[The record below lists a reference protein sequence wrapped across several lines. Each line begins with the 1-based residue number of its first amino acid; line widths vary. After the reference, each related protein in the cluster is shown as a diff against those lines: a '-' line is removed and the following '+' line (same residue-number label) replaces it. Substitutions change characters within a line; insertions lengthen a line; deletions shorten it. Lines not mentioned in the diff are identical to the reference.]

1 MQQKDWSKTKVH
13 TGWKYAMAFPR
24 LPAKAAYIH
33 LNNPKKRNALSLS
46 VLQDLRT
53 QLHRHLTS
61 PRTGRL
67 LLLPSFNPHTIKLLR
82 SHNDANSDNSDSPS
96 KWLTDSAAW
105 RRDREGLPNVL
116 VLRSEGPAFSAGHDL
131 VELQRA
137 SDDEVKK
144 TFALCA
150 EVMMLIRRSPA
161 PVVCPVQGLATAA
174 GFQLAMTADYPI
186 ALGSTMFQLPGMRIG
201 LPCTSPATAVS
212 RRLPAA
218 LAYRLFATGESISA
232 GELGAGVLDVV
243 PVPEHAE
250 STDTAAVAFEARVE
264 AVVSRLAE
272 ETAGQPQAFGKWA
285 YWAQLAVDNRD
296 EGDFMDDYEA
306 ASRWAG
312 GVMAMH
318 AQSEDANEGINAWK
332 EKRKPEWK
340 T

>member
-1 MQQKDWSKTKVH
+1 
-13 TGWKYAMAFPR
+13 MAFPK

-67 LLLPSFNPHTIKLLR
+67 LLLPPFNPDTIKVLKSHNGSTLDGSFN
-82 SHNDANSDNSDSPS
+82 
-96 KWLTDSAAW
+96 WLTDSAAW

-116 VLRSEGPAFSAGHDL
+116 VLRSEGPVFSAGHDL
-131 VELQRA
+131 RELRQA
-137 SDDEVKK
+137 PDAEVKK
-144 TFALCA
+144 IFALCA
-150 EVMMLIRRSPA
+150 EVMSLIRRSPA
-161 PVVCPVQGLATAA
+161 PVVCPVHGLATAA
-174 GFQLAMTADYPI
+174 GFQLAMSTDYPI

-232 GELGAGVLDVV
+232 QELGAGVLDVV

-250 STDTAAVAFEARVE
+250 STDTAAAAFEARVDE
-264 AVVSRLAE
+264 VVRRLAD

-285 YWAQLAVDNRD
+285 YWTQLAVNNRG
-296 EGDFMDDYEA
+296 EGGFADDYEA
-306 ASRWAG
+306 AAHWAG

-318 AQSEDANEGINAWK
+318 AQSEDAKEGMSAFV
-332 EKRKPEWK
+332 EKKTPKWK

>member
-1 MQQKDWSKTKVH
+1 
-13 TGWKYAMAFPR
+13 MALPK
-24 LPAKAAYIH
+24 LPARAAYIH

-46 VLQDLRT
+46 VLQDLRS

-67 LLLPSFNPHTIKLLR
+67 LLLPPFEPDTIKALK
-82 SHNDANSDNSDSPS
+82 SHTVDTRYGPTQ
-96 KWLTDSAAW
+96 WLTDSATW
-105 RRDREGLPNVL
+105 RRDREGLPSVL
-116 VLRSEGPAFSAGHDL
+116 VLRSEGPVFSAGHDL
-131 VELQRA
+131 RELRQTPEA
-137 SDDEVKK
+137 DVWK

-150 EVMMLIRRSPA
+150 EVMSLIRRSPV
-161 PVVCPVQGLATAA
+161 PVVCPIHGLASAA
-174 GFQLAMTADYPI
+174 GFQLAMSTDYPI
-186 ALGSTMFQLPGMRIG
+186 ALGSTRFQLPGMCIG

-232 GELGAGVLDVV
+232 RELGAGVLDVV

-250 STDTAAVAFEARVE
+250 STDTAAAAFEARVE
-264 AVVSRLAE
+264 EVVKRLAE

-285 YWAQLAVDNRD
+285 YWTQLAVHNRGERQFAD
-296 EGDFMDDYEA
+296 EYEA
-306 ASRWAG
+306 AAQWAG

-318 AQSEDANEGINAWK
+318 AQSEDAKEGMSAFA
-332 EKRKPEWK
+332 EKRTPKWK

>member
-1 MQQKDWSKTKVH
+1 
-13 TGWKYAMAFPR
+13 MAFPK

-46 VLQDLRT
+46 VLQDLRN

-67 LLLPSFNPHTIKLLR
+67 LLLPPFNPDTIKVLR
-82 SHNDANSDNSDSPS
+82 SHNGTNSDGPF
-96 KWLTDSAAW
+96 KWLTDSTAW

-116 VLRSEGPAFSAGHDL
+116 VLRSEGPVFSAGHDL
-131 VELQRA
+131 RELQHA
-137 SDDEVKK
+137 SEDEVKK

-150 EVMMLIRRSPA
+150 EVMTLIRRSPA

-250 STDTAAVAFEARVE
+250 STDTAAAAFEARVG
-264 AVVSRLAE
+264 AVVSRLAGG
-272 ETAGQPQAFGKWA
+272 TAGQPQAFGKWA
-285 YWAQLAVDNRD
+285 YWSQLAVESRG
-296 EGDFMDDYEA
+296 ERESMDDYEA
-306 ASRWAG
+306 ASHWAG
-312 GVMAMH
+312 DVMAMH

-332 EKRKPEWK
+332 EKRKPGWK

>member
-1 MQQKDWSKTKVH
+1 
-13 TGWKYAMAFPR
+13 MAFPK
-24 LPAKAAYIH
+24 LPAKAAYVH

-46 VLQDLRT
+46 ILQGLRN
-53 QLHRHLTS
+53 QLHHHLTS

-67 LLLPSFNPHTIKLLR
+67 LLLPPFNPDTIKDLR
-82 SHNDANSDNSDSPS
+82 SHKEANSDGSF

-105 RRDREGLPNVL
+105 RHEREGLPNVL
-116 VLRSEGPAFSAGHDL
+116 VLRSEGPVFSAGHDL
-131 VELQRA
+131 GELQRA
-137 SDDEVKK
+137 SEAEVKK

-150 EVMMLIRRSPA
+150 EVMTLIRRSPA

-232 GELGAGVLDVV
+232 TELGAGVLDVV

-250 STDTAAVAFEARVE
+250 STDTAAAAFEARVE

-285 YWAQLAVDNRD
+285 YWSQLAVESRG
-296 EGDFMDDYEA
+296 EKEPMDDYEA
-306 ASRWAG
+306 ASHWAG
-312 GVMAMH
+312 AVMAMH
-318 AQSEDANEGINAWK
+318 AQSEDANEGINAWR

>member
-1 MQQKDWSKTKVH
+1 
-13 TGWKYAMAFPR
+13 MAFPK

-61 PRTGRL
+61 PKTGRL
-67 LLLPSFNPHTIKLLR
+67 LLLPPFNPHTIRVLR
-82 SHNDANSDNSDSPS
+82 SHNADSSDGPS

-105 RRDREGLPNVL
+105 RRNREGLPNVL
-116 VLRSEGPAFSAGHDL
+116 VLRSEGPVFSAGHDL
-131 VELQRA
+131 GELQRVPE
-137 SDDEVKK
+137 SEVKR

-150 EVMMLIRRSPA
+150 EVMTLIRRSPA

-174 GFQLAMTADYPI
+174 GFQLAMTADFPI

-212 RRLPAA
+212 RRLPAG

-232 GELGAGVLDVV
+232 RELGAGVLDVV

-250 STDTAAVAFEARVE
+250 STDTAAAAFEARVE
-264 AVVSRLAE
+264 TVVSRLAE

-285 YWAQLAVDNRD
+285 YWSQLAVENGGR
-296 EGDFMDDYEA
+296 ETMDDYEA

-312 GVMAMH
+312 AVMAMH
-318 AQSEDANEGINAWK
+318 AQSEDANEGIDAWK
-332 EKRKPEWK
+332 AKRKPEWK

>member
-1 MQQKDWSKTKVH
+1 
-13 TGWKYAMAFPR
+13 MAFPK
-24 LPAKAAYIH
+24 LPARAAYIH
-33 LNNPKKRNALSLS
+33 LNNPKKRNVLSLS

-67 LLLPSFNPHTIKLLR
+67 LLLPPFNPDTIKDLKSNNESTR
-82 SHNDANSDNSDSPS
+82 DGPFN
-96 KWLTDSAAW
+96 WLTDSEAW

-116 VLRSEGPAFSAGHDL
+116 VLRSEGPVFSAGHDL
-131 VELQRA
+131 RELRQA
-137 SDDEVKK
+137 PESDVKK

-150 EVMMLIRRSPA
+150 EVMSLIRRSPA
-161 PVVCPVQGLATAA
+161 PVVCPVHGLATAA
-174 GFQLAMTADYPI
+174 GFQLAMTTDYPI
-186 ALGSTMFQLPGMRIG
+186 ALGSTRFQLPGMRIG

-232 GELGAGVLDVV
+232 RELGAGVLDVV

-250 STDTAAVAFEARVE
+250 STDTAAAAFETRVE
-264 AVVSRLAE
+264 EVVRRLAE

-285 YWAQLAVDNRD
+285 YWTQLAVHNRGGREFAD
-296 EGDFMDDYEA
+296 EYEA
-306 ASRWAG
+306 AAQWAG
-312 GVMAMH
+312 GIMAMH
-318 AQSEDANEGINAWK
+318 AQSEDAKEGMSAFVK
-332 EKRKPEWK
+332 KRTPEWK

>member
-1 MQQKDWSKTKVH
+1 
-13 TGWKYAMAFPR
+13 MAFPK

-46 VLQDLRT
+46 VLQDLRN

-67 LLLPSFNPHTIKLLR
+67 LLLPPFNPDTIKVLR
-82 SHNDANSDNSDSPS
+82 SHNGTNSGGPF
-96 KWLTDSAAW
+96 KWLTDSTAW

-116 VLRSEGPAFSAGHDL
+116 VLRSEGPVFSAGHDL
-131 VELQRA
+131 RELQHA
-137 SDDEVKK
+137 SEDEVKK
-144 TFALCA
+144 TFVLCA
-150 EVMMLIRRSPA
+150 EVMTLIRRSPA

-250 STDTAAVAFEARVE
+250 STDTAAAAFETRVE
-264 AVVSRLAE
+264 AVVSRLAGG
-272 ETAGQPQAFGKWA
+272 TAGQPQAFGKWA
-285 YWAQLAVDNRD
+285 YWSQLAVEIRG
-296 EGDFMDDYEA
+296 ERSMDDYEA
-306 ASRWAG
+306 ASHWAG
-312 GVMAMH
+312 VVMAMH

>member
-1 MQQKDWSKTKVH
+1 
-13 TGWKYAMAFPR
+13 MAFPK

-67 LLLPSFNPHTIKLLR
+67 LLLPPFNPDTIKHLKPHPPAK
-82 SHNDANSDNSDSPS
+82 SSNPS
-96 KWLTDSAAW
+96 KWLTDSLAW
-105 RRDREGLPNVL
+105 RRNREGLPNVL
-116 VLRSEGPAFSAGHDL
+116 VLRSEGPVFSAGHDL
-131 VELQRA
+131 SELQRA
-137 SDDEVKK
+137 PGDEVRR

-150 EVMMLIRRSPA
+150 EVMALIRRSPA

-186 ALGSTMFQLPGMRIG
+186 ALGDTMFQLPGMRIG

-218 LAYRLFATGESISA
+218 LAYRLFATGEGISA
-232 GELGAGVLDVV
+232 RELGAGVLDVV

-264 AVVSRLAE
+264 EVVRRLAE

-285 YWAQLAVDNRD
+285 YWAQLAVGNRG
-296 EGDFMDDYEA
+296 EGEFVDDYEA
-306 ASRWAG
+306 ASKWAG
-312 GVMAMH
+312 GIMAMH
-318 AQSEDANEGINAWK
+318 AQSEDANEGISAWK

>member
-1 MQQKDWSKTKVH
+1 
-13 TGWKYAMAFPR
+13 MAATLPK

-33 LNNPKKRNALSLS
+33 LNNPKKRNALSLA
-46 VLQDLRT
+46 VLLDLRA

-67 LLLPSFNPHTIKLLR
+67 LLLPPFNPEYIRHLR
-82 SHNDANSDNSDSPS
+82 THSEADRNGPS
-96 KWLTDSAAW
+96 EWLTNSEAW
-105 RRDREGLPNVL
+105 CRDREGLPNVL
-116 VLRSEGPAFSAGHDL
+116 VLRSEGPVFSAGHDL
-131 VELQRA
+131 SELRQA
-137 SDDEVKK
+137 SEAEARR

-150 EVMMLIRRSPA
+150 EVMALVRRSPA

-174 GFQLAMTADYPI
+174 GFQLAMAADHPV
-186 ALGSTMFQLPGMRIG
+186 ALGSTAFRLPGMRIG

-232 GELGAGVLDVV
+232 RELGPGVLDVV

-250 STDTAAVAFEARVE
+250 STDTAALAFEARVE
-264 AVVSRLAE
+264 EVVGRLAG

-285 YWAQLAVDNRD
+285 YWAQLAFNNGGGRD
-296 EGDFMDDYEA
+296 FKDGYEA
-306 ASRWAG
+306 AAHWAG
-312 GVMAMH
+312 DVMAMH
-318 AQSEDANEGINAWK
+318 AQSQDAEEGISAWI
-332 EKRKPEWK
+332 EKRAPEWK

>member
-1 MQQKDWSKTKVH
+1 
-13 TGWKYAMAFPR
+13 MAFPK

-33 LNNPKKRNALSLS
+33 LNNPKKRNALSVS

-67 LLLPSFNPHTIKLLR
+67 LLLPRFKPDTIKALK
-82 SHNDANSDNSDSPS
+82 SDTVDSNYGPT
-96 KWLTDSAAW
+96 KWLTDSETW

-116 VLRSEGPAFSAGHDL
+116 VLRSEGPVFSAGHDL
-131 VELQRA
+131 RELRQA
-137 SDDEVKK
+137 PDDEVRR

-150 EVMMLIRRSPA
+150 EVMSLIRRSPA
-161 PVVCPVQGLATAA
+161 PVVCPIHGLASAA
-174 GFQLAMTADYPI
+174 GFQLAMSTDYPI
-186 ALGSTMFQLPGMRIG
+186 ALGSTRFQLPGMRIG

-218 LAYRLFATGESISA
+218 LAYRLFSTGESISA
-232 GELGAGVLDVV
+232 QELGAGVLDVV

-250 STDTAAVAFEARVE
+250 STDTAAAAFEARVE
-264 AVVSRLAE
+264 EVVRRLAE

-285 YWAQLAVDNRD
+285 YWTQLSVHNRGEREFADEYDAAAQ
-296 EGDFMDDYEA
+296 
-306 ASRWAG
+306 WAG

-318 AQSEDANEGINAWK
+318 AQSEDAKEGMSAFV
-332 EKRKPEWK
+332 EKKTPKWK

>member
-1 MQQKDWSKTKVH
+1 
-13 TGWKYAMAFPR
+13 MAFPK

-33 LNNPKKRNALSLS
+33 LNNPNKRNALSLS
-46 VLQDLRT
+46 VLQDLRA

-67 LLLPSFNPHTIKLLR
+67 LLLPRFDPDTVKELR
-82 SHNDANSDNSDSPS
+82 ENN
-96 KWLTDSAAW
+96 WLTHSEAW
-105 RRDREGLPNVL
+105 RQYREGLPNVL
-116 VLRSEGPAFSAGHDL
+116 VLRSEGPVFSAGHDL
-131 VELQRA
+131 RELQQA
-137 SDDEVKK
+137 SHRDVEK

-150 EVMMLIRRSPA
+150 EVMTLIRRSPA

-186 ALGSTMFQLPGMRIG
+186 ALGSTEFQLPGMRIG

-218 LAYRLFATGESISA
+218 LAYRLFATGEPISA
-232 GELGAGVLDVV
+232 RELGAGVLDVV

-250 STDTAAVAFEARVE
+250 STDTAAAAFEARVE
-264 AVVSRLAE
+264 EVVRRLAE

-285 YWAQLAVDNRD
+285 YWAQLAVDNPPGG
-296 EGDFMDDYEA
+296 EFVDDQEN
-306 ASRWAG
+306 ASHWAG
-312 GVMAMH
+312 GVMAIH
-318 AQSEDANEGINAWK
+318 ARSEDAKEGIGAWM
-332 EKRKPEWK
+332 EKRGPEWK

>member
-1 MQQKDWSKTKVH
+1 MT
-13 TGWKYAMAFPR
+13 FPK

-46 VLQDLRT
+46 VLQDLRS

-67 LLLPSFNPHTIKLLR
+67 LLLPPFNPEVTKTLKF
-82 SHNDANSDNSDSPS
+82 HNSNPHAPS
-96 KWLTDSAAW
+96 KWLVDSTAW
-105 RRDREGLPNVL
+105 RRNREGLPNVL
-116 VLRSEGPAFSAGHDL
+116 VLRSEGPVFSAGHDL
-131 VELQRA
+131 GELQRA
-137 SDDEVKK
+137 SSTDIKK

-150 EVMMLIRRSPA
+150 EVMTLIRRSPA

-174 GFQLAMTADYPI
+174 GFQLAMAADYPI

-201 LPCTSPATAVS
+201 LPCTSPATVVS

-232 GELGAGVLDVV
+232 RELGAGVLDVV

-250 STDTAAVAFEARVE
+250 STDTAKAAFEARVE
-264 AVVSRLAE
+264 EVVRRLAE

-285 YWAQLAVDNRD
+285 YWAQLAVNSRG
-296 EGDFMDDYEA
+296 EGEFMDEYEA
-306 ASRWAG
+306 ATQWAG
-312 GVMAMH
+312 DFMAMH
-318 AQSEDANEGINAWK
+318 AQGEDAKEGMSAFL
-332 EKRKPEWK
+332 EKRTPEWK

>member
-1 MQQKDWSKTKVH
+1 
-13 TGWKYAMAFPR
+13 MAFPK
-24 LPAKAAYIH
+24 LPARAAYIH
-33 LNNPKKRNALSLS
+33 LNNPKKRNVLSLS

-67 LLLPSFNPHTIKLLR
+67 LLLPPFNPDTIKDLKSYNESTR
-82 SHNDANSDNSDSPS
+82 DGPFN
-96 KWLTDSAAW
+96 WLTDSEAW

-116 VLRSEGPAFSAGHDL
+116 VLRSEGPVFSAGHDL
-131 VELQRA
+131 RELRQA
-137 SDDEVKK
+137 PESDVKK

-150 EVMMLIRRSPA
+150 EVMSLIRRSPA
-161 PVVCPVQGLATAA
+161 PVVCPIHGLATAA
-174 GFQLAMTADYPI
+174 GFQLAMSTDYPI
-186 ALGSTMFQLPGMRIG
+186 ALGSTKFQLPGMRIG

-232 GELGAGVLDVV
+232 QELGAGVLDVV

-250 STDTAAVAFEARVE
+250 STDTAAAAFESRVE
-264 AVVSRLAE
+264 EVVRMLAE

-285 YWAQLAVDNRD
+285 YWAQLAINNGA
-296 EGDFMDDYEA
+296 EGEFADDYEA
-306 ASRWAG
+306 AAHWAG

-318 AQSEDANEGINAWK
+318 AQSEDAKEGMSAFVQK
-332 EKRKPEWK
+332 KTPKWK